1 MHPWLQKSLADT
13 EPMETAEFTAFLE
26 EVDRFR
32 SAMHTFIQKPRLDS
46 VPRVRLRRPTPR
58 FHIRRGVRQRLQLYG
73 IYNTTGWPGVV
84 VRVGTSSEGLPIG
97 IQVVFRPW
105 REDVALA
112 RIHRGR
118 AFG

>member
-1 MHPWLQKSLADT
+1 MQEPKPHP
-13 EPMETAEFTAFLE
+13 FGGYG
-26 EVDRFR
+26 
-32 SAMHTFIQKPRLDS
+32 
-46 VPRVRLRRPTPR
+46 LR
-58 FHIRRGVRQRLQLYG
+58 HRLQLYG

-112 RIHRGR
+112 ALRLSARLGKL
-118 AFG
+118 AAY